1 MVDRGPDSAGVVKL
15 FMEKENLYSLKGN
28 HEEMLLMDWEKTNGL
43 RNYS

>member
-28 HEEMLLMDWEKTNGL
+28 RENVANGL
-43 RNYS
+43 GKNEWPRELFT